1 MGPNPN
7 IIYIIISIF
16 IFFTTSISAFN
27 ITHFLDNHKEYST
40 FNNLLIKTNL
50 STKINSLGTVTVLVL
65 SNPEA
70 DLISGSSQFVLDS
83 ILRTHVILDYYD
95 VIKLQNMVKSANATN
110 LFQKTGQAN
119 GQQGIT
125 HISKVGEEIVF
136 SSAVK
141 GAPQESKMVKV
152 VGTQPF
158 NIAVIEISKPVVTPG
173 LDQVKGA
180 PSAAPK
186 AAAPTSPPPAKKA
199 DVPPSSPPEDEKGDA
214 PEPSDDSEA
223 VTPNGAGPG
232 PAPQGGDEA
241 DSDTPAK
248 MTNKNGGGRL
258 SVGGVVC
265 VALMGLVALATGGPM

>member
-1 MGPNPN
+1 MGPN
-7 IIYIIISIF
+7 IIHIIISIF

-70 DLISGSSQFVLDS
+70 DLISGSTQFVLDS

-158 NIAVIEISKPVVTPG
+158 NIAVIEVSKPIVTPG

-180 PSAAPK
+180 PSAAP
-186 AAAPTSPPPAKKA
+186 TSPPPPAKKG
-199 DVPPSSPPEDEKGDA
+199 DVPPSSPPEDEKGNA
-214 PEPSDDSEA
+214 LEPSDDSEA
-223 VTPNGAGPG
+223 VTPDGARPG

-241 DSDTPAK
+241 DSDTTAK
-248 MTNKNGGGRL
+248 MTNKNGGKRS

-265 VALMGLVALATGGPM
+265 VALMGLVALATSGPIQEL